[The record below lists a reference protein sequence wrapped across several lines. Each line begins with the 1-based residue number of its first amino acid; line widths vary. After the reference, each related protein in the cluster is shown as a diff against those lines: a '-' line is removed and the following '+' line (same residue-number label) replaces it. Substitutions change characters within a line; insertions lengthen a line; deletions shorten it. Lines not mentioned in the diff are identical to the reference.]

1 MKTALDKF
9 KADIFD
15 TIEWCAENSLSI
27 GQGLNVSLAQAQ
39 RAGRDL
45 AGDAGRLA
53 PVAWL
58 AVRKKM
64 PVKRSGSYLDDY
76 YKTWTLLAGDIAPAI
91 AAYYNTTKVNA
102 ESFIYNSCYI
112 TTHSSHNSN
121 EALEWC
127 AFGRML
133 LASQF
138 KENQYTADIDDG
150 DDDVGEDDDVDEDDD
165 YYEENGDYDDGGI
178 G

>member
-76 YKTWTLLAGDIAPAI
+76 YKTWTLLAGDIAPTI

-112 TTHSSHNSN
+112 TTHSSHN
-121 EALEWC
+121 
-127 AFGRML
+127 
-133 LASQF
+133 
-138 KENQYTADIDDG
+138 
-150 DDDVGEDDDVDEDDD
+150 
-165 YYEENGDYDDGGI
+165 
-178 G
+178 